1 MLVLPQQTIPLLLL
15 LRQDKDLKMANTF
28 KNAVSS
34 AIGTSQTSVY
44 TVPSATTAT
53 VIGLTVANI
62 HSSDITVDVVITDT
76 SASASVHIVKAAT
89 IPVGGALV
97 PIGGDQKVVLETGD
111 IIKITS
117 SAASS
122 ADVIVSVLQ
131 QA

>member
-1 MLVLPQQTIPLLLL
+1 
-15 LRQDKDLKMANTF
+15 MANTF

-44 TVPSATTAT
+44 TVPASTTST
-53 VIGLTVANI
+53 VIGLTVSNI
-62 HSSDITVDVVITDT
+62 HSSAITVDVVITDT
-76 SASASVHIVKAAT
+76 SASASVFIVKAAT

-117 SAASS
+117 NTASS
-122 ADVIVSVLQ
+122 ADAIVSVLEQ
-131 QA
+131 T

>member
-1 MLVLPQQTIPLLLL
+1 
-15 LRQDKDLKMANTF
+15 MANTF

-44 TVPSATTAT
+44 TVPASTTST
-53 VIGLTVANI
+53 VIGLTVSNR
-62 HSSDITVDVVITDT
+62 HSSAITVDVVVTDT
-76 SASASVHIVKAAT
+76 SASASVFIVKAAT

-117 SAASS
+117 NTASS
-122 ADVIVSVLQ
+122 ADVIVSVLEQ
-131 QA
+131 T